1 MTNINWDDTT
11 IDPFAEPDTPEP
23 DTAPEDETAPE
34 APLPDI
40 RDVLTN
46 HALRKLVADH
56 IYASIKEEK
65 NAVMDRLVA
74 DAAASGA
81 TTWTIAVTDVDGET
95 HQIAKATLAKTKPS
109 AQVTDQDELMAWLE
123 EHHPDLVE
131 TIEHPAT
138 EAWTEKRIA
147 AHAPDALLA
156 KFKPVADEDGTRH
169 FITDDGEF
177 VPGVTY
183 KPAPAPSAYTM
194 TWGGK
199 GSPGKLKA
207 MDLLA
212 SDSIA
217 GRSLAGMLELDQ

>member
-1 MTNINWDDTT
+1 MTNIDWNDTT
-11 IDPFAEPDTPEP
+11 IDPFAEPDTPDP
-23 DTAPEDETAPE
+23 DATPEADAAPE
-34 APLPDI
+34 APAPDI
-40 RDVLTN
+40 RDVLTS

-65 NAVMDRLVA
+65 KAVMDRLVA

-95 HQIAKATLAKTKPS
+95 HQIAKATLAQSKPS
-109 AQVTDQDELMAWLE
+109 IRVTDQDDLVAWLE
-123 EHHPDLVE
+123 EQRPDLVE

-138 EAWTEKRIA
+138 EAWTEKRVA
-147 AHAPDALLA
+147 AHTPDALLA
-156 KFKPVADEDGTRH
+156 KFKPVADEDGTRRL
-169 FITDDGEF
+169 ITDDGEF

-183 KPAPAPSAYTM
+183 NSAPAPSSYTM

-199 GSPGKLKA
+199 GSPGKVKA

-217 GRSLAGMLELDQ
+217 GRSLADMLELDQ